1 MMLRLKLVS
10 VLSLSL
16 SLSIIILF
24 FSLYSLPLIPSLLLP
39 SLPPFPQLLLLNAVR
54 DVANA
59 MGNLIDATKVA
70 SGKSVTDPAM
80 ENLKEVAKVH

>member
-1 MMLRLKLVS
+1 M
-10 VLSLSL
+10 
-16 SLSIIILF
+16 
-24 FSLYSLPLIPSLLLP
+24 
-39 SLPPFPQLLLLNAVR
+39 R